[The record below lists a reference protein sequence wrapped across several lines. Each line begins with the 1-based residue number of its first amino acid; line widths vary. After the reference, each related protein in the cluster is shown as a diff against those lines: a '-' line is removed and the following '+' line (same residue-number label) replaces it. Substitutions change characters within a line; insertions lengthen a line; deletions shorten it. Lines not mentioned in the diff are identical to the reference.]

1 MPDPVPD
8 PNVYTIG
15 HSNHSIEKFIGLLK
29 LHGVDAVADVRSQPY
44 SRFCPEFSEA
54 RLRASLEAAGIEY
67 LFMGRELGAR
77 ATDGAV
83 YVDGR
88 VDYDLLART
97 QAFQDGLARVEREA
111 ESRSIVLLCAERDPL
126 TCHREILVGR
136 ALALRGFR
144 TRHIRYDC
152 RLETHDEA
160 LARLLDELDMNESEL
175 FRDRDEM
182 IAAAYKRRAAEIA
195 YVKQKPR

>member
-1 MPDPVPD
+1 MQ
-8 PNVYTIG
+8 
-15 HSNHSIEKFIGLLK
+15 
-29 LHGVDAVADVRSQPY
+29 AVADVRSQPY
-44 SRFCPEFSEA
+44 SRFCPQFNEG
-54 RLRASLEAAGIEY
+54 RLRASLEAAGIAY

-77 ATDGAV
+77 ATDDAV

-97 QAFQDGLARVEREA
+97 PAFQGGLARVEREA
-111 ESRSIVLLCAERDPL
+111 ESRSVALLCAERDPL

-144 TRHIRYDC
+144 SRHIREDG

-160 LARLLDELDMNESEL
+160 LGRLLDELAMHENEL
-175 FRDRDEM
+175 FRDRGEM
-182 IAAAYKRRAAEIA
+182 IAAAYRRRGADIA